1 MHRPTKII
9 GVLNLTPD
17 SFSDG
22 GLYNK
27 PLEAARHVE
36 KMISHGVSI
45 IDIGA
50 ESTRTTQKHTESNHD
65 DIPLRKP
72 AESIGPEAEWSR
84 LEHILPEVIEVLKG
98 TKIGLS
104 IDTRHF
110 TTVQKTIDLGFGY
123 INKVSGYDDVN
134 TLKLI
139 ARNEHLKVVLMHSLG
154 IPADPLNI
162 LGDELDVMNVVKH
175 WFHEKIY
182 KFREYGISSNRIII
196 DPGIGYGKRGDQSI
210 QLLKRISELK
220 PLLCEILVGH
230 SRKSFLNL
238 FTKRPYPERDIETY
252 AVSIYLA
259 LQQIDYLRVHDVEGN
274 MRSLKVA
281 SHLLEV

>member
-1 MHRPTKII
+1 MHKPTKVI

-36 KMISHGVSI
+36 SMLAHGVSV
-45 IDIGA
+45 IDVGA
-50 ESTRTTQKHTESNHD
+50 ESTRTTQKNTESKHE
-65 DIPLRKP
+65 DIPQRKP
-72 AESIGPEAEWSR
+72 TESIGPDVEWER
-84 LEHILPEVIEVLKG
+84 LKHILPEVLEVVKG
-98 TKIGLS
+98 EKIGLS

-110 TTVQKTIDLGFGY
+110 STIQKAVGIGFDY
-123 INKVSGYDDVN
+123 INKVSGYDDVE

-139 ARNEHLKVVLMHSLG
+139 ANNKHLKVVLMHSLG
-154 IPADPLNI
+154 IPADPHNI
-162 LGDELDVMNVVKH
+162 VDQDLDVVNVVKK
-175 WFHEKIY
+175 WFNNKIHL
-182 KFREYGISSNRIII
+182 FDEYGISRKRVII
-196 DPGIGYGKRGDQSI
+196 DPGIGYGKRGEQSL
-210 QLLKRISELK
+210 QLLKRISEFK

-238 FTKRPYPERDIETY
+238 FTNRPYPERDIETY